1 LSNQNE
7 FDGVSSPDMNIL
19 IIKKVVSL
27 MKRNPLENAFLL
39 CKQLD
44 HYLQEILLFDP
55 LSDPFTNQ
63 LPGYYV
69 PEMESKVLVVT
80 L

>member
-1 LSNQNE
+1 
-7 FDGVSSPDMNIL
+7 
-19 IIKKVVSL
+19 L

-63 LPGYYV
+63 LPGY
-69 PEMESKVLVVT
+69 
-80 L
+80 